1 MDDVDEP
8 LRGPQL
14 QSALA
19 NGLNVFGRRV
29 RLNADAAGERLG
41 VSASTVRRWVR
52 NGVPVKRRA
61 DLVSLLAP
69 TVQRLEQED
78 RELRF
83 ARDALWDISGR
94 GAGLNP
100 AWKRDGWLEPHM
112 LTIVLLRD
120 RGVLVPRITR
130 DDSKD
135 SSRRLRADGGVVI
148 ESIEFRNRF
157 RAQVARGELLQAVAA
172 WRVVIPAG
180 GVSRGGP
187 QAWLQEAPRPS
198 LTWLRDNP
206 QVKIPVTKPRRRKAP
221 SAE

>member
-1 MDDVDEP
+1 MNDVDEP

-14 QSALA
+14 QSTLA

-29 RLNADAAGERLG
+29 RLDAGAAGERLG

-52 NGVPVKRRA
+52 NGVPARRRA
-61 DLVSLLAP
+61 EVLGLVAP
-69 TVQRLEQED
+69 TAQRLEQEEH
-78 RELRF
+78 ELRS
-83 ARDALWDISGR
+83 AREALWDISGR
-94 GAGLNP
+94 GAGVNP

-112 LTIVLLRD
+112 LTIVLLQD

-130 DDSKD
+130 GGSKD

-157 RAQVARGELLQAVAA
+157 RAQVARGELLQAVSE
-172 WRVVIPAG
+172 WRVVVPAG
-180 GVSRGGP
+180 GISRGGP

-198 LTWLRDNP
+198 LDWFRDNP
-206 QVKIPVTKPRRRKAP
+206 QVKIPVTKPRRRKAS